1 MKAAGH
7 REPPRLRL
15 DKRTAAAVAAGHPW
29 IWRDALE
36 ALGREPTAGDEIVLL
51 DAVGGFAARGL
62 AEGPGGGPGIRVF
75 SRDERDPPLRKLL
88 FRRIAAARRLRERV
102 VAPGTTAFRL
112 LHGEGDDLPGL
123 VVDRYGPVLV
133 MRPDSSA
140 WQRHLRVV
148 VEALRSEGGGGID
161 AIVLRPKRARPSRT
175 RGDHE
180 GARVQRAEARRESD
194 TRLLWGGEAPDE
206 VVVQEE
212 GRTYL
217 VRPGRGQKTGFFCDQ
232 RPNRT
237 AVQAL
242 ARPGDRALNLFSYTG
257 GFSVA
262 MALGGAD
269 RVLSVDVSEPILVD
283 CRRQFALNGLDPSG
297 HGFEARDIFEW
308 LPGFARSGDRPSFD
322 LVVCDPPALAHGKAD
337 LPKARRAYRRL
348 HTGLAALLGKGA
360 VLVTCS
366 CTSRL
371 TADDLLEDARAGL
384 EAGGRRIGRVLATSG
399 AGPDHPVPPAFPEG
413 RYLACLTLLVD

>member
-1 MKAAGH
+1 MKGSGARSA
-7 REPPRLRL
+7 PRLRL

-29 IWRDALE
+29 VWRDALE
-36 ALGREPTAGDEIVLL
+36 PLARPPRAGDELILL
-51 DAVGGFAARGL
+51 DAVGGFLARGL
-62 AEGPGGGPGIRVF
+62 AEGPGGGPGVRVF

-123 VVDRYGPVLV
+123 VADRYGPALV
-133 MRPDSSA
+133 VRPDSSA
-140 WQRHLRVV
+140 WKRYLPVV
-148 VEALRSEGGGGID
+148 VEALRSEGGAGIRT
-161 AIVLRPKRARPSRT
+161 ILLRPKR
-175 RGDHE
+175 G
-180 GARVQRAEARRESD
+180 ES
-194 TRLLWGGEAPDE
+194 RLLWGDEAPDE
-206 VVVQEE
+206 LVVQEE
-212 GRTYL
+212 GRRYL
-217 VRPGRGQKTGFFCDQ
+217 VRPGLGQKTGLFCDQ

-242 ARPGDRALNLFSYTG
+242 SRPGDRGLNLFSYTG

-269 RVLSVDVSEPILVD
+269 SVLSVDVSEPILAD
-283 CRRQFALNGLDPSG
+283 CRRQFGLNGLDLAA
-297 HGFEARDIFEW
+297 HRFEARDIFEW
-308 LPGFARSGDRPSFD
+308 LPAFARCDDRPTFD
-322 LVVCDPPALAHGKAD
+322 LAICDPPALAHGKAE
-337 LPKARRAYRRL
+337 LPRARAAYRRL
-348 HTGLAALLGKGA
+348 HAGLAGLLGRGALLF
-360 VLVTCS
+360 TCS

-371 TADDLLEDARAGL
+371 AADDLLADARAGL
-384 EAGGRRIGRVLATSG
+384 EQGGRRIGRVLAVSG